1 MPSTLPICVSRVRL
15 GGASDPEV
23 GDLDRASSAEEEVA
37 GLDVAVYETGRVRVL
52 ESGADLDAEVDDACG
67 VEPLL
72 EVELVR
78 ERAAVHV
85 LHDDVRVAVVLARV
99 VDLDDVGVGESR
111 REARLADEAVAEDGV
126 IGQVAGEHLDRHRPV
141 ELVVPRKVDDGHA
154 PAAEHVGD
162 AVAPA
167 ASVCVLNRF
176 PP

>member
-1 MPSTLPICVSRVRL
+1 M
-15 GGASDPEV
+15 
-23 GDLDRASSAEEEVA
+23 
-37 GLDVAVYETGRVRVL
+37 RVL
-52 ESGADLDAEVDDACG
+52 EAGADLDAEVDDARG

-99 VDLDDVGVGESR
+99 VDLDDVGVGEPR
-111 REARLADEAVAEDGV
+111 REARLADEAVSEDGV
-126 IGQVAGEHLDRHRPV
+126 VGQVAGEHLDRHRPL

-154 PAAEHVGD
+154 AAAEHVGD

-167 ASVCVLNRF
+167 CKRLRAQSLSSVVVPTVSVVIVTPSSCLS
-176 PP
+176 